1 MIPLHVI
8 DAISD
13 STLRAIDVWSPDTDV
28 LILLMD
34 LMANGRFGALTKLKL
49 LTGKGNKYCSINI
62 RECVSTIGQKKCQ
75 GLNGRHN
82 VTGAD

>member
-1 MIPLHVI
+1 MFTHNHEEADTMIHLHVI

-34 LMANGRFGALTKLKL
+34 LVALYWT
-49 LTGKGNKYCSINI
+49 TCFINQAEVPHWK
-62 RECVSTIGQKKCQ
+62 RQQLSLDQ
-75 GLNGRHN
+75 HS
-82 VTGAD
+82 

>member
-34 LMANGRFGALTKLKL
+34 LVALYWTTCLLTKLKF
-49 LTGKGNKYCSINI
+49 LTGKGNNYRSINI
-62 RECVSTIGQKKCQ
+62 RERVSTIGQKKFQ
-75 GLNGRHN
+75 GLH
-82 VTGAD
+82 